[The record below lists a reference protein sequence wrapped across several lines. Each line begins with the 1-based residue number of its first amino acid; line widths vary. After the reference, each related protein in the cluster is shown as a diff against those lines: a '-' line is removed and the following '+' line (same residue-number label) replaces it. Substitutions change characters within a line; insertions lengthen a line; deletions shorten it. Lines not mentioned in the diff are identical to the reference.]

1 MPLKNHQYQALMRQY
16 DNRQLQNKHL
26 HTLRLKEVYKQI
38 PEIPEIDNEI
48 ASFSVEQARKMLEG
62 DHDALAE
69 LKKKLTILSEKKL
82 ELLTRHGFKKN
93 YLDPIYTCK
102 DCKDTGFIHNK
113 KCHCF
118 IQASIDLLYT
128 QSNIREILE
137 TENFNTFRMD
147 YYPKNNKDS
156 LTGLS
161 SYETV
166 TRAVEISKSF
176 IRQFSFEYQNL
187 LIFGSPGIGKT
198 FLTNCIAK
206 ELLEAS
212 HSVLY
217 FSAAQLFDTL
227 AAITFSKNDS
237 ADHSLYEDI
246 YNCDLLIIDDLGTE
260 LTNAFVS
267 SQLFLCLNERHLR
280 KNSTIIST
288 NLSLES
294 IRDTY
299 SERIFSRLSLN
310 YIFIKLFGNDIR
322 IQKKLQNTWRN

>member
-26 HTLRLKEVYKQI
+26 HTLRLEEVYSQI
-38 PEIPEIDNEI
+38 PEIPEIDNQI
-48 ASFSVEQARKMLEG
+48 AAISVEQAKKMLEG
-62 DHDALAE
+62 DKSAFHE
-69 LKKKLTILSEKKL
+69 LKERLAGLSKRKL
-82 ELLTRHGFKKN
+82 ELLTCHGFEED
-93 YLDPIYTCK
+93 YLDPIYTCN
-102 DCKDTGFIHNK
+102 DCKDTGFINNK

-137 TENFNTFRMD
+137 AENFNTFRMD
-147 YYPKNNKDS
+147 YYSKTNKDPS
-156 LTGLS
+156 SGLS
-161 SYETV
+161 SYEAV

-176 IRQFSFEYQNL
+176 IRKFSYEYQNL
-187 LIFGSPGIGKT
+187 LINGSPGIGKT

-217 FSAAQLFDTL
+217 FSAAQLFNTL
-227 AAITFSKNDS
+227 AAITFSKNES

-260 LTNAFVS
+260 LTNSFVA
-267 SQLFLCLNERHLR
+267 SQLFLCLNERHIR
-280 KNSTIIST
+280 KKPTIIST
-288 NLSLES
+288 NLSLEA

-299 SERIFSRLSLN
+299 SERIASRLSLN